1 MKRTL
6 FGFTA
11 AALLASTANA
21 AIFEDF
27 EDASVTYTT
36 NVPEFTD
43 GGGDFFTRTDGT
55 NIGGFYDNIS
65 GFQGA
70 GWFAVMDIDGDQAV
84 EPVIQTFTGD
94 ITGLTDLQLS
104 ILIGEEDVDGEED
117 WDSGD
122 FVHIDYQIDGG
133 GFQNLL
139 WIENNG
145 DSFNSAPLIDT
156 DFDGIGDGTEI
167 TNVLTEFIAPIAG
180 TGTTLELRITYQ
192 LDSGDEDISIDNV
205 RVDVV
210 PEPSSLALL
219 GLGGLLIARRRRG

>member
-6 FGFTA
+6 FGITA
-11 AALLASTANA
+11 AALLAGTANA

-27 EDASVTYTT
+27 EDTNVTYTT

-43 GGGDFFTRTDGT
+43 GAGDFFTRTDGS
-55 NIGGFYDNIS
+55 NIGAFYDNIS
-65 GFQGA
+65 GVQGS

-84 EPVIQTFTGD
+84 EPVIQTFTGN
-94 ITGLTDLQLS
+94 ITGLTGLELS
-104 ILIGEEDVDGEED
+104 ILIGEEDDTGNED

-133 GFQNLL
+133 GYQNLL
-139 WIENNG
+139 WIENDG
-145 DSFNSAPLIDT
+145 ATFNSAPLIDT
-156 DFDGIGDGTEI
+156 NFDGTGDGAEI

-180 TGTTLELRITYQ
+180 TGNTLDLRITYQ

-205 RVDVV
+205 SVTGV
-210 PEPSSLALL
+210 PEPTSLALL